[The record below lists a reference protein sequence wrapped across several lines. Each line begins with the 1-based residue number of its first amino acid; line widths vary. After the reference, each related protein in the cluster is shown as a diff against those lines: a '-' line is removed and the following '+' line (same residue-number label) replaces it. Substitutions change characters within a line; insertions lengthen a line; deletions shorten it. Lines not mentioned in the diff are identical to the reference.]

1 MARGTDRKR
10 KGNPMMLRTFRRE
23 TKRKERKEEEEE
35 ESMVKGYYLLW
46 LP

>member
-1 MARGTDRKR
+1 
-10 KGNPMMLRTFRRE
+10 MMLRTFRRE